1 MTCSKLK
8 EPTDFERILARAL
21 CYALG
26 ESNRGVILKED
37 GLTIMISM
45 ALDGKLRVEDVTDK
59 MEDLEEGTIIEMHE
73 TMEDAVTSAALR
85 GGKIR
90 GA

>member
-1 MTCSKLK
+1 
-8 EPTDFERILARAL
+8 
-21 CYALG
+21 
-26 ESNRGVILKED
+26 
-37 GLTIMISM
+37 MISM